1 MRIGIGTGR
10 FIYTSL
16 LTFDITFV
24 FYDDIAIGSC
34 RYRRWTTSL
43 RRRITTL
50 RWRRTTSKYRRSDR
64 RPTLRSENVD
74 ESMTGSAFDW
84 HR

>member
-1 MRIGIGTGR
+1 L
-10 FIYTSL
+10 SKL
-16 LTFDITFV
+16 LTYDIPFV

-50 RWRRTTSKYRRSDR
+50 RWQRTTSK
-64 RPTLRSENVD
+64 
-74 ESMTGSAFDW
+74 
-84 HR
+84 